1 MTGYRGSC
9 LEKQSLN
16 ETRRLAYISNNF
28 QYYINNMGTNPYK
41 EKMPNRGM
49 GREMG
54 RENDEQPQD
63 VNVQEIATDP
73 QFPSPGAGTKRGV
86 GTNFTHVKES
96 KTVKDDE

>member
-1 MTGYRGSC
+1 MGSC
-9 LEKQSLN
+9 LKKQSLN
-16 ETRRLAYISNNF
+16 DSIGPAYISNIF

-54 RENDEQPQD
+54 KDDDDKSQD

-73 QFPSPGAGTKRGV
+73 QIPGPGTDLQRGL
-86 GTNFTHVKES
+86 GTNFTHVKTT

>member
-1 MTGYRGSC
+1 MGSY

-16 ETRRLAYISNNF
+16 ESRGLAYISDIF

-54 RENDEQPQD
+54 KDDDDDKLQD
-63 VNVQEIATDP
+63 VNVQEIGTDP
-73 QFPSPGAGTKRGV
+73 QIPGSPTGL
-86 GTNFTHVKES
+86 GTNFTHVKTS
-96 KTVKDDE
+96 KTVKDSE

>member
-1 MTGYRGSC
+1 MESC
-9 LEKQSLN
+9 LKKETLN
-16 ETRRLAYISNNF
+16 ERRGCAYISNIF

-54 RENDEQPQD
+54 KDDDDESQD
-63 VNVQEIATDP
+63 VNVQEIGTDP
-73 QFPSPGAGTKRGV
+73 QIPGPGAGPKRGV
-86 GTNFTHVKES
+86 GTNFTHVKVS

>member
-1 MTGYRGSC
+1 MIDHGTYHNK
-9 LEKQSLN
+9 ESLN
-16 ETRRLAYISNNF
+16 ESGERAYISNIF

-54 RENDEQPQD
+54 KDDDEESQD
-63 VNVQEIATDP
+63 VNVQEIGTDP
-73 QFPSPGAGTKRGV
+73 QFPGPGAGSKRGV
-86 GTNFTHVKES
+86 GTNFTHVRES